1 MIFTNDELNLMCIY
15 DTGTRTGLIEAL
27 STMRE
32 QLEADETEL
41 LQMTDSAIKKLRAM
55 SDEDYEAMELFPD
68 FNEEDIDAEYMPLS
82 IPKLFSTSR
91 VMRTVKLRWTSTQR
105 SSIINPNSFRLL

>member
-15 DTGTRTGLIEAL
+15 DTGSRMGLIEAL

-41 LQMTDSAIKKLRAM
+41 LQMTDSAIKKLHCM
-55 SDEDYEAMELFPD
+55 SDDVFAALELFPD
-68 FNEEDIDAEYMPLS
+68 FNEEDMDAE
-82 IPKLFSTSR
+82 
-91 VMRTVKLRWTSTQR
+91 
-105 SSIINPNSFRLL
+105 

>member
-1 MIFTNDELNLMCIY
+1 
-15 DTGTRTGLIEAL
+15 
-27 STMRE
+27 MRE

-68 FNEEDIDAEYMPLS
+68 FNEEDIDAE
-82 IPKLFSTSR
+82 
-91 VMRTVKLRWTSTQR
+91 
-105 SSIINPNSFRLL
+105 

>member
-15 DTGTRTGLIEAL
+15 DTGTRTGLIDAL

-41 LQMTDSAIKKLRAM
+41 LQMTDSAIKKLRSM
-55 SDEDYEAMELFPD
+55 SDEDYANMELYPD
-68 FNEEDIDAEYMPLS
+68 FDDEEDVDAE
-82 IPKLFSTSR
+82 
-91 VMRTVKLRWTSTQR
+91 
-105 SSIINPNSFRLL
+105 

>member
-1 MIFTNDELNLMCIY
+1 MNFTNDELNLMCIY
-15 DTGTRTGLIEAL
+15 NAGSRTGTMEAL
-27 STMRE
+27 SSMRE

-68 FNEEDIDAEYMPLS
+68 FDEEDADAE
-82 IPKLFSTSR
+82 
-91 VMRTVKLRWTSTQR
+91 
-105 SSIINPNSFRLL
+105 